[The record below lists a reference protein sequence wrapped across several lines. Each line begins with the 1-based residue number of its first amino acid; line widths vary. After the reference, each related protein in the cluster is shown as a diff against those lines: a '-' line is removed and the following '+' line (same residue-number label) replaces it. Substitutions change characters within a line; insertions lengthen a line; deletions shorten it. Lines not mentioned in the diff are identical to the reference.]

1 LTVQSDC
8 VNTIL
13 NDKNIPNMEVSIG
26 DTKTQ
31 GATFEDSVAN
41 SRTPADYCGAR
52 TYTFTPNLSFLTII
66 NGSTLQVSTNDVNYV
81 GLHNIRMEV
90 KLKDFQQVAG
100 IIKEFTVTITC
111 TVSTL
116 TFSQSPPASK
126 TIEVGIDSQPF
137 TMNYAVTK
145 SPNCPQNLT
154 WTFNPTLAFITKA
167 ENPDNVSGVITISNT
182 LSNVSSNS
190 MTLKA

>member
-1 LTVQSDC
+1 
-8 VNTIL
+8 
-13 NDKNIPNMEVSIG
+13 MEVSIG

-41 SRTPADYCGAR
+41 SRTRADYCGAR
-52 TYTFTPNLSFLTII
+52 TYTFTPSNTFLTVI
-66 NGSTLQVSTNDVNYV
+66 NGSTLQVYSNNVSDVRT
-81 GLHNIRMEV
+81 HNISMEV
-90 KLKDFQQVAG
+90 KLTDFPAIAG
-100 IIKEFTVTITC
+100 ITKTFTVTVTC

-116 TFSQSPPASK
+116 SFSTSPPASK
-126 TIEVGIDSQPF
+126 TIEVGIDSHPF

-145 SPNCPQNLT
+145 SPNCAQNLT
-154 WTFNPTLAFITKA
+154 WTLSPTLAFITKA
-167 ENPDNVSGVITISNT
+167 ENPDNVSGIITISNT

>member
-1 LTVQSDC
+1 
-8 VNTIL
+8 
-13 NDKNIPNMEVSIG
+13 
-26 DTKTQ
+26 
-31 GATFEDSVAN
+31 
-41 SRTPADYCGAR
+41 
-52 TYTFTPNLSFLTII
+52 
-66 NGSTLQVSTNDVNYV
+66 
-81 GLHNIRMEV
+81 MEV
-90 KLKDFQQVAG
+90 KLKDFPQVAG
-100 IIKEFTVTITC
+100 IEKTFTVTVTC

-116 TFSQSPPASK
+116 TFSTSPPASK